1 MGIQEDE
8 SLSTGQNVSGN
19 ETQSAEAKKQT
30 NRRQPHLDSHSMG
43 QKNYY
48 VYCFMKLEFI
58 VYKTEYNSKWGNL
71 DKSEITKD
79 LNHDQYI
86 NKRLEARYV
95 QAKEK
100 L

>member
-1 MGIQEDE
+1 
-8 SLSTGQNVSGN
+8 
-19 ETQSAEAKKQT
+19 
-30 NRRQPHLDSHSMG
+30 
-43 QKNYY
+43 
-48 VYCFMKLEFI
+48 MKLEFI

-71 DKSEITKD
+71 DKSEITKN

-100 L
+100 LLRKFKRNKTQTDVGSRVQVNVSQHRDRNA

>member
-1 MGIQEDE
+1 
-8 SLSTGQNVSGN
+8 
-19 ETQSAEAKKQT
+19 
-30 NRRQPHLDSHSMG
+30 
-43 QKNYY
+43 
-48 VYCFMKLEFI
+48 MKLEFI

-71 DKSEITKD
+71 DKSEITKI

-100 L
+100 LLRKFKRNYRLRTDVGSRVQVNVSQHRDRNA